1 MRPLSARLLTP
12 LLRIAFHLLYH
23 QFAWSYDLVAAVVS
37 LGRWQAWVRSLTE
50 DLPGPRV
57 LELGHGPGHLQHSLL
72 GKGVAAFGL
81 DESPQMGRMA
91 QRRLKLDG
99 LKPKL
104 ARGLAQ
110 TLPFPADYFHQVVA
124 TFPSAYILDPAVLV
138 EIHRVLLP
146 GAQLVVL
153 PYASIN
159 GRRWLER
166 AVAWLNRVTG
176 QSGDFGDY
184 YVEPLR
190 EAGFEVEVEHRRL
203 RRSSLMIIKAR
214 KAAAS

>member
-37 LGRWQAWVRSLTE
+37 LGRWQAWVRSVAD
-50 DLPGPRV
+50 DLPGLRV
-57 LELGHGPGHLQHSLL
+57 LEIGHGPGHLQRALL
-72 GKGVAAFGL
+72 AKGIAAFGL
-81 DESPQMGRMA
+81 DESPQMSRMA
-91 QRRLKLDG
+91 HRRLTRGG
-99 LKPKL
+99 LKPRL
-104 ARGLAQ
+104 ARGRAQ
-110 TLPFPADYFHQVVA
+110 ALPFPANCFHQAAA
-124 TFPSAYILDPAVLV
+124 TFPSEYILDSAALA

-153 PYASIN
+153 PYASIV

-184 YVEPLR
+184 YIEPLR
-190 EAGFEVEVEHRRL
+190 QAGFEVEVEHRGL
-203 RRSSLMIIKAR
+203 QRSSLMIIKAR
-214 KAAAS
+214 KASIA